1 MLCRV
6 AEIVP
11 SVITAPPLLTM
22 SAPPKPMSRDV
33 VANQTLRSSAEK
45 PIQNPDYASSE
56 SAVIISTEV
65 HEIGGSVK
73 KVCNTKHGI
82 LRSSWHCMCQ

>member
-1 MLCRV
+1 MLYCV

-33 VANQTLRSSAEK
+33 VENQTLRSSAEK
-45 PIQNPDYASSE
+45 PIQNPDCASSE
-56 SAVIISTEV
+56 SVVTISMEI
-65 HEIGGSVK
+65 HEIGGSDK
-73 KVCNTKHGI
+73 KVCNTKHRI
-82 LRSSWHCMCQ
+82 LRSTWRCMCQ